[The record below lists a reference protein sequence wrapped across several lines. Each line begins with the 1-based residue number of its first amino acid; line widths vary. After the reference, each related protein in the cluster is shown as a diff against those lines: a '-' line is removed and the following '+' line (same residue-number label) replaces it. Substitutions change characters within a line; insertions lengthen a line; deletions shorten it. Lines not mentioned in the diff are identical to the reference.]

1 MQCLK
6 QEPGQDPG
14 YDHLLR
20 IQFQR
25 HSRKALM
32 NESIK
37 ILPNYKKFN
46 SYIENVKNGTTPM
59 MLSGLTDSR

>member
-1 MQCLK
+1 MLFKNVLIYSIILK
-6 QEPGQDPG
+6 
-14 YDHLLR
+14 LIKL
-20 IQFQR
+20 I
-25 HSRKALM
+25 RKALM

-46 SYIENVKNGTTPM
+46 SYIEDIKRGVSPI

>member
-1 MQCLK
+1 
-6 QEPGQDPG
+6 
-14 YDHLLR
+14 
-20 IQFQR
+20 
-25 HSRKALM
+25 M

-46 SYIENVKNGTTPM
+46 SYINDLKNETSPI

>member
-1 MQCLK
+1 
-6 QEPGQDPG
+6 
-14 YDHLLR
+14 
-20 IQFQR
+20 
-25 HSRKALM
+25 M